1 MDRSMKI
8 ESRIGRSSASDRK
21 IFDFISNFDN
31 FRDLL
36 PPERV
41 SNWESSGDRCS
52 FSVDPVGKTGLVIV
66 EKEACTLVK
75 IKSDPALSA
84 YNFTLWIQ
92 LKAVA
97 EDDTRIRITVEPE
110 VNRMLLPMIKGPLK
124 QFVDGLV
131 DRVETFSF

>member
-1 MDRSMKI
+1 MKI
-8 ESRIGRSSASDRK
+8 ESRIGRSSENDRK
-21 IFDFISNFDN
+21 IFDFISNFNN

-36 PPERV
+36 PPDRV

-52 FSVDPVGKTGLVIV
+52 FSVDPVGKTGLVIA
-66 EKEACTLVK
+66 EKEASTLVK

-92 LKAVA
+92 LKAVS
-97 EDDTRIRITVEPE
+97 EDDTRIKITVEPE

-124 QFVDGLV
+124 KFADGLV
-131 DRVETFSF
+131 DKMEEFNF